1 MWFEVIKN
9 NVFTACV
16 ILMLVMQ
23 LTASDMKKNKASDY
37 FSY

>member
-16 ILMLVMQ
+16 ILMLVVQ
-23 LTASDMKKNKASDY
+23 LIASDMKKNKASDY
-37 FSY
+37 SGY